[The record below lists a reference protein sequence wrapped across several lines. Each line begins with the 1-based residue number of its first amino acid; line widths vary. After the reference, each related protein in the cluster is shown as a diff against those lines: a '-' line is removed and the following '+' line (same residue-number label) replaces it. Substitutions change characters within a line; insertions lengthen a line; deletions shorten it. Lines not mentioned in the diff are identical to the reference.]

1 MNHKYDLFEGQIT
14 DQYEFLIFVAFP
26 IGGKNIEG
34 EHGKI
39 KFEWAITP
47 ALIVGSRSNLYQK
60 NAFFKSFWYDVLYH
74 KYGVLI
80 QQFQV

>member
-60 NAFFKSFWYDVLYH
+60 KCVL
-74 KYGVLI
+74 
-80 QQFQV
+80 